1 MRKLLLPFSLL
12 FRFGVA
18 VRNWFFDIGLIK
30 AVKIGKPVISVGNI
44 SAGGVG
50 KTPLVE
56 MLVEKI
62 SSGRKIAVVSRGYGR
77 KSSGMIIAG
86 DGNGSHAPV
95 KETGDE
101 SGQITSKFPGVIV
114 IADEKRVRGALK
126 AVELGADVIILDD
139 GFQHRYLHR
148 DLDIV
153 VMTAEEI
160 LKGDLLL
167 PAGNR
172 REPIGSLKRADHLVI
187 SRCDDV
193 KQYES
198 ASQEILKQVS
208 CAAANEGK
216 ITGLQ
221 VKIKSFKRAFDNENI
236 DITQFAGKKV
246 VAVSGIGSPDSF
258 KSSLIKV
265 GLSIAEHL
273 LFPDHHWFSDE
284 DIRNIVNTREKTNA
298 DFVVTTEK
306 DFMRL
311 KELYPDFL
319 KNEPVIIAGISHEV
333 VAGIDR
339 FDDTLKKCVDN
350 AKWQNEFYK

>member
-12 FRFGVA
+12 FWLGVA
-18 VRNWFFDIGLIK
+18 VRNWFFDIGLLK

-56 MLVEKI
+56 MLAEKI
-62 SSGRKIAVVSRGYGR
+62 SGSRKTAVVSRGYGR
-77 KSSGMIIAG
+77 KSRGMITAS
-86 DGNGSHAPV
+86 DGNGGYAPV

-101 SGQITSKFPGVIV
+101 SSQIASKFPGVIV

-160 LKGDLLL
+160 LKGDFLL

-172 REPIGSLKRADHLVI
+172 REPVSSLERADYLVV
-187 SRCDDV
+187 SRCADI

-198 ASQEILKQVS
+198 ASQEILNQVS
-208 CAAANEGK
+208 CAAANQGK

-221 VKIKSFKRAFDNENI
+221 VKIKSFSWASDNVNI
-236 DITQFAGKKV
+236 DITQLKGKKV

-258 KSSLIKV
+258 KSSLIKE
-265 GLSIAEHL
+265 GLIIAEHV
-273 LFPDHHWFSDE
+273 LFPDHHWFSDM
-284 DIRNIVNTREKTNA
+284 DIRNIVNTRIKTNA
-298 DFVVTTEK
+298 DFVFTTEK
-306 DFMRL
+306 DYVRL

-319 KNEPVIIAGISHEV
+319 KSEPVIIAGIRHEII
-333 VAGIDR
+333 AGMER
-339 FDDTLKKCVDN
+339 FDVTIKRCLDT
-350 AKWQNEFYK
+350 AK